1 MGKHNFLVCV
11 LLLSAG
17 WPISTRGEIALPN
30 PQSAPILQTTAAE
43 GEATT
48 PALFGTPSV
57 GYVFEPEAQALRPI
71 LGTPGATLL
80 GARVELGMNVRR
92 AWVSPRQNYVLADVE
107 GSPEMLLLDP
117 QRGAQSMKALST
129 IPPGA
134 DQVAVSPT
142 GTAIAFYFR
151 NDHRL
156 QVASGLPDSPEVS
169 PAVDLAFLDGGISTL
184 AVSDDGLAVLVASA
198 DSGMGAVYL
207 IHSEQIRI
215 IAPVREVR
223 AMTFLNNSMNAVI
236 ADVATNQVRLLSD
249 VTGAANTQVLAEESN
264 GISHPLALQISA
276 DNRRVFVLN
285 SGAQAV
291 TTVDLATGVLT
302 HLPTNGS
309 ASRLLRLSG
318 DVFQLTDDFRQP
330 MLLLDG
336 GIEEPRIVFTPKAP
350 DSERSGGRSA
360 FRDRVSDNR
369 RPLPLR

>member
-1 MGKHNFLVCV
+1 
-11 LLLSAG
+11 
-17 WPISTRGEIALPN
+17 
-30 PQSAPILQTTAAE
+30 
-43 GEATT
+43 
-48 PALFGTPSV
+48 
-57 GYVFEPEAQALRPI
+57 
-71 LGTPGATLL
+71 
-80 GARVELGMNVRR
+80 MNVRR

-156 QVASGLPDSPEVS
+156 QVASGLPDSPEVR

-207 IHSEQIRI
+207 IYSEQIRI

-336 GIEEPRIVFTPKAP
+336 DIEEPRIVFTPKAP